1 MMKHLNQNKMEGY
14 GRWIALTIFIIV
26 ICLSVYEVWKE
37 DKEEVKIVLTYLFIG
52 IIGLA
57 LILFIANFW

>member
-1 MMKHLNQNKMEGY
+1 MEGY

-26 ICLSVYEVWKE
+26 ICLSVYDVWKE

-57 LILFIANFW
+57 LILFIVNFW

>member
-1 MMKHLNQNKMEGY
+1 MEGY

-26 ICLSVYEVWKE
+26 ICLSAYDEWKE
-37 DKEEVKIVLTYLFIG
+37 DKEEVKIELMYLFIG

-57 LILFIANFW
+57 LISFIANFW

>member
-1 MMKHLNQNKMEGY
+1 MEGY

-26 ICLSVYEVWKE
+26 ICLSAYNGWKE
-37 DKEEVKIVLTYLFIG
+37 DKEEVKIVLTYLFVS

-57 LILFIANFW
+57 LISFISQIW